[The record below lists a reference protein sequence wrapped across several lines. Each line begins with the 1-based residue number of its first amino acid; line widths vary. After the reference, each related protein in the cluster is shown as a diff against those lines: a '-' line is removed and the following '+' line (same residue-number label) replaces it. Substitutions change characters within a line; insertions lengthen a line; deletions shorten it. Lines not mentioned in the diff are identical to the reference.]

1 MKFSENWLRELVN
14 PSISREE
21 LVAQLTMAGLE
32 VDGVEPVAAVFN
44 KVVIGE
50 IISID
55 PHPDAKKLQICTVN
69 IGDEEPLTIVC
80 GAANVHVGMRAP
92 TALIGARIGKI
103 KIKKSKLRGVLSYGM
118 LCSAEELGLA
128 DSSEGLMSLAND
140 APLGEDLREYLKLD
154 DVSFDVDLTPNR
166 GDCLS
171 VAGIARE
178 VGVLTRTAVNYPK
191 ISNITASITD
201 SFLVDI
207 QADKACPRY
216 VGRIIKNIDAKA
228 ATPLW
233 MQERLRRSGLRSIS
247 AVVDITNYVLLELGQ
262 PMHAFDFNSLSGGI
276 QVRMATAG
284 ESLTLLDEQTVKLD
298 EQTLV
303 IADHK
308 QALAIAG
315 VMGGQASAVTDST
328 TDIFLE
334 SAFFAPE
341 YAAGCA
347 RRYGLHTDSSHR
359 FERGVDSQLQVD
371 AIERATELLLEIVGG
386 EAGVVIEKVADTLP
400 VASNIELRAHHIKRI
415 LGKSFEAKDIT
426 DIFTRLGMKIE
437 GDDSSWQIQAPS
449 FRFDVSI
456 EADLIEELARL
467 YGYNNLPSQAPKSRL
482 IMHSSSNRTVNQL
495 KDVLVQRDYQ
505 EAITYSFV
513 DSKLQTQLNPEL
525 KAINLANPIASDM
538 AAMRTSLWS
547 SLLPAVQYNQK
558 RQQSRVRLFET
569 GRRFIQSQTEG
580 LLQELMI
587 AGVVT
592 GTRFAEQWGAVSQAV
607 DFYDVK
613 SDIEA
618 LLNADDIDFRA
629 DTHPALHP
637 GKTAAIY
644 RGDEYIGIIGAAHP
658 SLIKQLDLITPV
670 FLFELKLAPLLQNKP
685 HKFQEL
691 SKYPN
696 IRRDIAVIVPQDVTA
711 IQLMDCI
718 KETAPEIL
726 IEWQLFDVY
735 QGDKIDS
742 NKKSL
747 AIGLIFQAFSRN
759 LIDQDVET
767 VVEQLLNTLETKLGA
782 KLRN

>member
-1 MKFSENWLRELVN
+1 MRFSENWLRELVN

-32 VDGVEPVAAVFN
+32 VDGVEPVAAAFN

-50 IISID
+50 VVSID

-69 IGDEEPLTIVC
+69 IGAEPLTIVC
-80 GAANVHVGMRAP
+80 GAANVHVGMLAP
-92 TALIGARIGKI
+92 TAVIGARIGKI

-128 DSSEGLMSLAND
+128 DSSEGLMPLATD

-201 SFLVDI
+201 SFLVNI

-247 AVVDITNYVLLELGQ
+247 AVVDVTNYVLLELGQ

-276 QVRMATAG
+276 QVRMARAD

-303 IADHK
+303 IADDK

-315 VMGGQASAVTDST
+315 VMGGQASAVTDTT

-386 EAGVVIEKVADTLP
+386 KAGVVIEKVADTLP
-400 VASNIELRAHHIKRI
+400 VASNIELRAHNIKRI
-415 LGKSFEAKDIT
+415 LGKSFEASEIT
-426 DIFTRLGMKIE
+426 DIFTRLGMQVE
-437 GDDSSWQIQAPS
+437 SGDSSWQIQAPS

-482 IMHSSSNRTVNQL
+482 IMHSSKNRTVNQL

-592 GTRFAEQWGAVSQAV
+592 GTRFAEQWGAVSQPV

-618 LLNADDIDFRA
+618 LLNANDIDFRA
-629 DTHPALHP
+629 DKHPALHP

-644 RGDEYIGIIGAAHP
+644 RGDEYIGILGAAHP

-670 FLFELKLAPLLQNKP
+670 FLFELKLAPLLENKS

-696 IRRDIAVIVPQDVTA
+696 VRRDIALIVPQDVTA

-735 QGDKIDS
+735 QGEKIDS

-767 VVEQLLNTLETKLGA
+767 VVEQLLNTLENKLGA

>member
-32 VDGVEPVAAVFN
+32 VDAIEPVAAVFN
-44 KVVIGE
+44 KVVVGE
-50 IISID
+50 VVSID
-55 PHPDAKKLQICTVN
+55 PHPDAKKLQVCTVN
-69 IGDEEPLTIVC
+69 IGAEPLIIVC

-128 DSSEGLMSLAND
+128 DSSEGLMSLASD
-140 APLGEDLREYLKLD
+140 APLGEDLREYLNLD

-178 VGVLTRTAVNYPK
+178 VGVLTRTAVTFPN
-191 ISNITASITD
+191 ISNITAGITD
-201 SFLVDI
+201 SFAVEI
-207 QADKACPRY
+207 QNKQACPRY

-233 MQERLRRSGLRSIS
+233 MQERLRRSGLRSVS
-247 AVVDITNYVLLELGQ
+247 AVVDVTNYVLLELGQ
-262 PMHAFDFNSLSGGI
+262 PMHAFDFSCLSGGI
-276 QVRMATAG
+276 QVRMAKAG

-303 IADHK
+303 IADEK

-359 FERGVDSQLQVD
+359 FERGVDSQLQAN
-371 AIERATELLLEIVGG
+371 AIERATELLLEIAGG

-400 VASNIELRAHHIKRI
+400 VAPNIELRAHNIKRI
-415 LGKSFEAKDIT
+415 LGKSFEANDIT
-426 DIFTRLGMKIE
+426 EIFTRLGMKVE
-437 GDDSSWQIQAPS
+437 GGDSSWQIQAPS

-482 IMHSSSNRTVNQL
+482 IMHSSRNKTVNQL
-495 KDVLVQRDYQ
+495 KEVLVQRGYQ

-525 KAINLANPIASDM
+525 KSINLANPIASDM

-587 AGVVT
+587 AGIAT
-592 GTRFAEQWGAVSQAV
+592 GTRFAEQWGAEQQSV

-618 LLNADDIDFRA
+618 LLNPDDCFKADQ
-629 DTHPALHP
+629 HPALHP

-696 IRRDIAVIVPQDVTA
+696 IRRDIALMVPQDVTA
-711 IQLMDCI
+711 AQLMDCI
-718 KETAPEIL
+718 KEIAPEIL

-735 QGDKIDS
+735 QGEKIDS

-747 AIGLIFQAFSRN
+747 AISLIFQAFSRN

-767 VVEQLLNTLETKLGA
+767 VVEQLLNNLETKLGA

>member
-14 PSISREE
+14 PSISQQE

-32 VDGVEPVAAVFN
+32 VDAVEPVAAVFN

-50 IISID
+50 VVSIAA
-55 PHPDAKKLQICTVN
+55 HPDAKKLQVCQVN
-69 IGDEEPLTIVC
+69 IGTETLTIVC

-128 DSSEGLMSLAND
+128 ESSDGLMSLPSD
-140 APLGEDLREYLKLD
+140 APLGEDLREYLQLD

-178 VGVLTRTAVNYPK
+178 VGVLTRTAVNFPQ
-191 ISNITASITD
+191 ISSIAASITD
-201 SFLVDI
+201 SFSVDI

-216 VGRIIKNIDAKA
+216 VGRIIKNINAKA

-247 AVVDITNYVLLELGQ
+247 AVVDVTNYVLLELGQ
-262 PMHAFDFNSLSGGI
+262 PMHAFDFNCLSGGI
-276 QVRMATAG
+276 QIRMATAG
-284 ESLTLLDEQTVKLD
+284 ESLTLLDEQTVELD

-303 IADHK
+303 IADDK

-315 VMGGQASAVTDST
+315 VMGGQASAVTDAT

-359 FERGVDSQLQVD
+359 FERGVDSQLQVN

-386 EAGVVIEKVADTLP
+386 QAGVVIEKVADTLP
-400 VASNIELRAHHIKRI
+400 VASNIELRANNIKRV
-415 LGKSFEAKDIT
+415 LGKSFEASEISE
-426 DIFTRLGMKIE
+426 IFTRLGMKVE
-437 GDDSSWQIQAPS
+437 SENDFSWQIQAPS

-482 IMHSSSNRTVNQL
+482 IMHSSSNVTVNQL
-495 KDVLVQRDYQ
+495 KNILVQRDYQ

-513 DSKLQTQLNPEL
+513 DSKLQTQLNSEL
-525 KAINLANPIASDM
+525 KSINLANPITSDM

-587 AGVVT
+587 AGVAT
-592 GTRFAEQWGAVSQAV
+592 GTRFAEQWGIEQQSV

-618 LLNADDIDFRA
+618 LLNVNDCFVA

-644 RGDEYIGIIGAAHP
+644 RGNEYIGIIGAAHP
-658 SLIKQLDLITPV
+658 SLIQQLDLIPPV
-670 FLFELKLAPLLQNKP
+670 FLFELRLTPLLTKKQ

-696 IRRDIAVIVPQDVTA
+696 IKRDIALIVPQDVTA
-711 IQLMDCI
+711 AQLMDCI
-718 KETAPEIL
+718 KEAAPEIL

-735 QGDKIDS
+735 QGEKIES

-759 LIDQDVET
+759 LIDQEVET
-767 VVEQLLNTLETKLGA
+767 VVEQLLNTLENKLGA
-782 KLRN
+782 KLRK